1 MTRTAGTR
9 PGPQA
14 RRAAAGRGAPR
25 YVTIVHSDI
34 VASTE
39 LVAAAGPGYPRL
51 LARHRRL
58 IAAAVRRFGGRFL
71 SHAGD
76 GTLAVFDE
84 PVAALAASVE
94 AQRALGD
101 EPWPAGLAPRVR
113 MGVHAG
119 EVYDLAGEPV
129 GLPLH
134 EGARIMAVAAAG
146 QVVVSDAVVEA
157 VAAGSGPRLADAGW
171 HAVRDHRGPVRLH
184 QVVADGLT
192 VVVPRQGHLSSVA

>member
-58 IAAAVRRFGGRFL
+58 IASAVRRFGGRFL

-101 EPWPAGLAPRVR
+101 EPWPAGLAPGCGWASTPARSTTWPASR
-113 MGVHAG
+113 SACRCTR
-119 EVYDLAGEPV
+119 AP
-129 GLPLH
+129 
-134 EGARIMAVAAAG
+134 RIMAVAAAG

-157 VAAGSGPRLADAGW
+157 MAARAGPSLADRRVARRPGP
-171 HAVRDHRGPVRLH
+171 AAPVRLH

-192 VVVPRQGHLSSVA
+192 VVVPRRGHLSSVA